1 MIFGS
6 WFLFV
11 SKIKLLWI
19 IFPPF
24 GFRPRFLGSFCA
36 SLDLLS
42 RGKDS
47 SKGKGSVRVIGSAK
61 GKGSVRVIGSA
72 KGKGSAKDK
81 GSAMVR
87 VIGSAKGFAFVFT
100 EDMRDFFV
108 LFFSVGIVTNITS
121 RNLNR
126 FIKSFNLK
134 NPRAA

>member
-1 MIFGS
+1 
-6 WFLFV
+6 
-11 SKIKLLWI
+11 
-19 IFPPF
+19 
-24 GFRPRFLGSFCA
+24 
-36 SLDLLS
+36 LLS

-61 GKGSVRVIGSA
+61 VRVIGSA
-72 KGKGSAKDK
+72 K
-81 GSAMVR
+81 VR